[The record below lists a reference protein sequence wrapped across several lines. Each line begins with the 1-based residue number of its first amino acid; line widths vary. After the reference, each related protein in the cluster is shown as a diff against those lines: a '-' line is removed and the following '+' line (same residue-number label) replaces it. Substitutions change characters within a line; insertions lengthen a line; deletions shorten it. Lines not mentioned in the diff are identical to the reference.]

1 MIRQLFLNFLLVSVF
16 IPAGFSQELFQQEVN
31 YEIHVTLDDRRHEL
45 RAFQRVEYINNSSD
59 TLWFLYFHLWPN
71 AWSSNKTRLAR
82 QIMRSQWRQR
92 LFEDPQLRGYIDSLD
107 FMVDGRH
114 VQWNTKPDLPDICRI
129 NLNEP
134 VAPGDTIC
142 ITTPF
147 RVKIPDGRTSQ
158 LGHIGESYQ
167 IAHWYPKPAVYDKSG
182 WHPMPWIEG
191 AGTYSE
197 FGSFDV
203 SITLPDNYIVG
214 ATGNLQN
221 EDEIRWLNKLAADT
235 TWKTTY
241 LYAGTRFP
249 PSSEKMKTLRYKE
262 NLVNNFAW
270 FADKRFN
277 VMKGQ
282 VELPGS
288 GREITTW
295 VMFTNLQA
303 RLWIEATGYVNS
315 AILFLS
321 DRIGDYPYDS
331 HTVVQSVLGAGTGAG
346 YQGVSVI
353 GFEDDAWSL
362 NESIAY
368 NIARSFFHIAPG
380 PGERQSP
387 FLDEGIAR
395 AYTTR
400 YMEERYPERKLWEVY
415 LNNRGLAEFLNI
427 DDIPAQRIDEIRW
440 LIKARQNLEQ
450 PLDMA
455 VRDYSRVQDLHVNQ
469 FKTAMGFD
477 YLRAYMGDS
486 LFDSAIQTWYSN
498 SVLRHSRPDDLC
510 DIFETHTGSDL
521 SWFFNDFTG
530 TTKRLDYKVIRL
542 RDQQLLVENNAELAS
557 PLIIAGM
564 TGDSITFKKWEE
576 GFHGRKWIDVPPGN
590 YSEIKIDPG
599 HLMPELYRLNNTIR
613 TSGIL
618 PRFNPVKPRFLFN
631 IDDPGQRT
639 LVYLPLVN
647 WTREN
652 GVMPGIALHSGFPLP
667 KPMEYFFTP
676 FYSVKNSSLAGSGQ
690 VLFNIAP
697 YDNLVRLATITLE
710 GLQFGAPANQNYQR
724 VKGGLDLHLSSGS
737 IINSLRQRVYFRY
750 IAASDLLEI
759 TLSEKA
765 QMSSFMQFGYG
776 LERKGLINPFS
787 LLTSLET
794 HEYFQ
799 KASVE
804 LNYRYSYY
812 GENSGMD
819 VRLFAGS
826 MLKNVSGA
834 PFHALSAGGRGGR
847 EKYLYG
853 GTYPDR
859 FSSFPDTFFS
869 RQMTLSEGG
878 LVSPVNDILGYSNW
892 LISLSFTSTLPGMAG
907 WMPVR
912 PFATFLL
919 NESGPEINHN
929 SPFFYEAGLKAGIWD
944 MFEIYFPF
952 VVSENIGSTSG
963 PFKDR
968 IRFVLKLDTFDQL
981 DFIGIMD

>member
-303 RLWIEATGYVNS
+303 RLWIEAKGYVNS

>member
-1 MIRQLFLNFLLVSVF
+1 MIRQLLLIYLLVPAF
-16 IPAGFSQELFQQEVN
+16 IPAGLSRDHFQQETN
-31 YEIHVTLDDRRHEL
+31 YTIHVTLDDRRHEL
-45 RAFQRVEYINNSSD
+45 SAFQRVEYINNSSD
-59 TLWFLYFHLWPN
+59 TLWVLYFHLWPN
-71 AWSSNKTRLAR
+71 AWSSNNTGLAR
-82 QIMRSQWRQR
+82 QLLMSHGRQR

-107 FMVDGRH
+107 FRVDGRH

-167 IAHWYPKPAVYDKSG
+167 MAHWYPKPAVYDKSG
-182 WHPMPWIEG
+182 WHPMPWLDG

-221 EDEIRWLNKLAADT
+221 DDEIRWLNKLAADT

-241 LYAGTRFP
+241 LYGGIRFP
-249 PSSEKMKTLRYKE
+249 PSSGKMKTLRYKVDLA
-262 NLVNNFAW
+262 NDFAW

-288 GREITTW
+288 EREVTTW

-303 RLWIEATGYVNS
+303 RLWIEATEYVNS
-315 AILFLS
+315 AIWFLS

-331 HTVVQSVLGAGTGAG
+331 HTAVQSVLGTGTGAG
-346 YQGVSVI
+346 YPGISVI

-362 NESIAY
+362 NESIAH
-368 NIARSFFHIAPG
+368 NMARSWVNIAPG
-380 PGERQSP
+380 PGERQSS
-387 FLDEGIAR
+387 FLDEGISR
-395 AYTTR
+395 AYTAR

-427 DDIPAQRIDEIRW
+427 DDIPAQRIDEIHW
-440 LIKARQNLEQ
+440 LVKARQNLEQ

-455 VRDYSRVQDLHVNQ
+455 VRGYNRLHDVHVNHY
-469 FKTAMGFD
+469 KAAMGFD
-477 YLRAYMGDS
+477 YLRACLGDS
-486 LFDSAIQTWYSN
+486 IFDSAIQTWYSN
-498 SVLRHSRPDDLC
+498 FKFRHSRPGDLRSF
-510 DIFETHTGSDL
+510 FETHAGRDL

-530 TTKRLDYKVIRL
+530 TTKRLDYKVLRF
-542 RDQQLLVENNAELAS
+542 RDQQLLIENNAELAS
-557 PLIIAGM
+557 PLVIAGM
-564 TGDSITFKKWEE
+564 TGDSVTFKKWVE
-576 GFHGRKWIDVPPGN
+576 GFHGQKWIDIPPGN

-599 HLMPELYRLNNTIR
+599 HVMPELCRLNNTIR

-618 PRFNPVKPRFLFN
+618 PRFDPVTPRFLFN

-639 LVYLPLVN
+639 LVYIPLVN

-652 GVMPGIALHSGFPLP
+652 GVMPGVALHSGFPLP
-667 KPMEYFFTP
+667 KPTEYFFTP

-697 YDNLVRLATITLE
+697 YDNLVRLATITLK
-710 GLQFGAPANQNYQR
+710 GAQFGAPGDQNYQR
-724 VKGGLDLHLSSGS
+724 VKGGLDIHLRSGN
-737 IINSLRQRVYFRY
+737 IKNPLWQRVYFRY
-750 IAASDLLEI
+750 IRASDLLEI
-759 TLSEKA
+759 NLSEKA

-776 LERKGLINPFS
+776 LERRGLINPFG
-787 LLTSLET
+787 LLTSLEI
-794 HEYFQ
+794 HKYFQ

-834 PFHALSAGGRGGR
+834 AFHALSAGGRGGR

-859 FSSFPDTFFS
+859 FSRFSDTFFS
-869 RQMTLSEGG
+869 RQMTFSEGG
-878 LVSPVNDILGYSNW
+878 LASPVNEILGYSNW

-907 WMPVR
+907 WIPVR
-912 PFATFLL
+912 PFANFLL
-919 NESGPEINHN
+919 KENGPEMNHN

-944 MFEIYFPF
+944 LFEIYFPF
-952 VVSENIGSTSG
+952 VVSENIGSMSG
-963 PFKDR
+963 SYKER
-968 IRFVLKLDTFDQL
+968 IRFVLKLDTFNKL
-981 DFIGIMD
+981 DFVGIMD